1 MINIAV
7 CDDEIFYL
15 NTVNNILEKN
25 FTDNQLNISSFNCI
39 EDFKKVFDSDSS
51 VFDIIITDIELNDA
65 NGIEFAEYIR
75 NKNEKV
81 RIIFISNYINYATE
95 VYNTDH
101 TYFVLKTNAET
112 RLPDAVNKA
121 LIQLDKINEEFIAI
135 ETLTYETVVIKV
147 SEIIYIERLL
157 RETIIYTLSGK
168 ETTHLNI
175 DKINRKINK
184 NTMARI
190 HRSYMINMKHVK
202 RFTGT
207 EITMTNDTVLN
218 VTRSY
223 KKSFKELFMN
233 FIKD

>member
-51 VFDIIITDIELNDA
+51 VFDIIITDIELKDA

-121 LIQLDKINEEFIAI
+121 LIQLDKINEDFITI

-190 HRSYMINMKHVK
+190 HRSYMINMRHVK

>member
-15 NTVNNILEKN
+15 NTVNNILKKN

-51 VFDIIITDIELNDA
+51 VFDIIITDIELKDA

-190 HRSYMINMKHVK
+190 HRSYMINMRHVK

>member
-15 NTVNNILEKN
+15 NTINNILEKN

-39 EDFKKVFDSDSS
+39 EDFKKVFAPDSS
-51 VFDIIITDIELNDA
+51 VFDIIITDIELKDA

-75 NKNEKV
+75 NKNENV

-101 TYFVLKTNAET
+101 TYFVLKTNAEN
-112 RLPDAVNKA
+112 RLPDAIKKA
-121 LIQLDKINEEFIAI
+121 IIQLDKINEEFIAI

-175 DKINRKINK
+175 DKINKKINK

-190 HRSYMINMKHVK
+190 HRSYMINMRHVK

>member
-39 EDFKKVFDSDSS
+39 EDFKKVFDPDSS
-51 VFDIIITDIELNDA
+51 VFDIIITDIELKDA

-121 LIQLDKINEEFIAI
+121 LIQLDKINEDFITI